1 MAHPPVSPTPLQRTL
16 RLQGDWL
23 FRWRSYLPVP
33 LIVGLILSEAY
44 APQGGVWADWLIPLA
59 LPAAALGVGI
69 RAWVAGHVPGGTSG
83 RGTLA
88 QRADLLNSTGP
99 YSLCRNPLYLGNY
112 FMWVSVAL
120 FSGSLLWVV
129 GTTLYFWSCYLRII
143 ICEERFLLRE
153 HGEGY
158 QRWAQD
164 RPSLLPS
171 FRGWRRST
179 LPYCW
184 RTALKREYSGVM
196 GLVVTLAALAFVS
209 RSRLLGRPSLDETWM
224 LALAATTLLYLV
236 ARTLKKRTT
245 LLHVEGR

>member
-1 MAHPPVSPTPLQRTL
+1 MERPQVLPTPLQRTL
-16 RLQGDWL
+16 RLQGEWL

-44 APQGGVWADWLIPLA
+44 APQGGVWAAWLIPLA
-59 LPAAALGVGI
+59 LPAAVLGVGI

-112 FMWVSVAL
+112 FLWISVAL

-129 GTTLYFWSCYLRII
+129 GTTLYFWTCYLRII
-143 ICEERFLLRE
+143 ICEERFLLAE
-153 HGEGY
+153 HGEAY
-158 QRWAQD
+158 AHWAD
-164 RPSLLPS
+164 GRLALFPT
-171 FRGWRRST
+171 FRSWRRSN
-179 LPYCW
+179 LSWCW

-196 GLVVTLAALAFVS
+196 GLVATLAALAFVS
-209 RSRLLGRPSLDETWM
+209 QSRLRGRPTLDEAWV
-224 LALAATTLLYLV
+224 LALMATTLLYLL
-236 ARTLKKRTT
+236 ARTLKKRTNF
-245 LLHVEGR
+245 LDVEGR